1 MLSVSS
7 VVCVHHFEIST
18 NIFKAYELEE
28 EALPEEK
35 IPTGIPAKDK
45 APPAK
50 GTSVPIQISQE
61 INPS

>member
-1 MLSVSS
+1 M
-7 VVCVHHFEIST
+7 HHFEIST
-18 NIFKAYELEE
+18 NIFKVYELEE

-35 IPTGIPAKDK
+35 RPTAIPAKDK

-50 GTSVPIQISQE
+50 GTSVQISQA